1 MIIAPRSFS
10 PIASQSLSTRSVG
23 ANITSGDGRV
33 GWVSAPP
40 GRSTSNIL
48 WSCFSILLICAWKSI
63 HFNVPSDEERDAG
76 WHKLWKTLPYWPTK
90 SLWRRWRK
98 RLGCMLIVILAPE
111 IGVAIAMDQ
120 YLSARMAEGGWNMQT
135 KDSDEG
141 EKIKNDNER
150 RDEREGKRVEQG
162 LTVGE
167 GMIDMEDQEMST
179 ILKIME
185 EEAVFDRPITY
196 SNPKLIKIKITPKK
210 LRENSP
216 RTRIEITKKLA
227 FLANMGGLQT
237 RISFSRQHGKD
248 EALPEPIEI
257 KLRDWRSL
265 G

>member
-1 MIIAPRSFS
+1 
-10 PIASQSLSTRSVG
+10 
-23 ANITSGDGRV
+23 
-33 GWVSAPP
+33 
-40 GRSTSNIL
+40 
-48 WSCFSILLICAWKSI
+48 
-63 HFNVPSDEERDAG
+63 
-76 WHKLWKTLPYWPTK
+76 
-90 SLWRRWRK
+90 
-98 RLGCMLIVILAPE
+98 
-111 IGVAIAMDQ
+111 MDQ
-120 YLSARMAEGGWNMQT
+120 YLSARMAEGGRKMQT

-141 EKIKNDNER
+141 EKVKNDNER
-150 RDEREGKRVEQG
+150 RDEREVKRVEQG

-185 EEAVFDRPITY
+185 EEAVFDRPIPY
-196 SNPKLIKIKITPKK
+196 SDPELIKITPKK